1 MAMDR
6 IDPPSLDW
14 KAFESRLAQLQQRE
28 VRKETEVVN
37 QSCPGNNMGP
47 WNWDPPDEVEEDHEM
62 TKRITALT
70 SGNHTHQSMQLCFI
84 NDSSSDLDSDGEDGH
99 TLTRRGHER
108 DSARPDEQVSSS
120 PGLSDISHRS
130 LLSPLKESPTIAS
143 SVRWKTEINRFGWK
157 ADGLP
162 EKVRCLQESEAI
174 KCWLETEDLKRMSLD
189 QLQRLSEGI
198 SYDIQRLNLELLHE
212 LTERDDLQMRRDA
225 LLFHLQELTQRQD
238 LDMDCT
244 STLFH
249 LQESSRSTGH
259 SDKES
264 KSRGGHTVSLQT
276 SQSKGC

>member
-37 QSCPGNNMGP
+37 QYCPGNNMGP

-108 DSARPDEQVSSS
+108 DSARPDEQV
-120 PGLSDISHRS
+120 
-130 LLSPLKESPTIAS
+130 
-143 SVRWKTEINRFGWK
+143 
-157 ADGLP
+157 
-162 EKVRCLQESEAI
+162 RCLQESEAI

-225 LLFHLQELTQRQD
+225 LLFHLQELTQRED

-244 STLFH
+244 STPFH
-249 LQESSRSTGH
+249 LQESSRSAGH